1 MHPLI
6 LYNANKDDEL
16 ERAEKFGADIL
27 RLCVEV
33 GGVLTGEH
41 GVGVE
46 KRDLMGTMFSD
57 IDLAH
62 QERVKCAFDP
72 QQLLNPARCS
82 RPCTAAPS
90 SAACIS
96 AVASSPSPTSP
107 GSDPAMEV
115 LRPTDAR
122 QVAELVAWAAAEE
135 TPLEVLGG
143 GSKRALGRPV
153 EAEHAVDLSG
163 LTGISLYEPE
173 ELVLSAGVGT
183 TLAEIERTLAA
194 HAQVLAFEPPDLGL
208 LLGAEAGSG
217 TIGGAVACNLAGPRR
232 IKAGAAR
239 DHFLGLEAVSG
250 RGEAFKAG
258 GRVMKNVAGYDMCKL
273 LAGAYGTLA
282 AMTRVTLKV
291 LPAPE
296 ATRTLLL
303 LGLDPVAATA
313 AMTAALGSSHEV
325 SGAAHLPA
333 SVAARLAEAAGAGKS
348 LTAIRV
354 EGIVPSV
361 EARTAALRQELSDY
375 GIGGGSS
382 TMRARAPC
390 GRASAMPRPWPTRR
404 IASCGACRWRPR
416 RGTAWRR
423 RWPTATRSRP
433 SMTGAAASSGSPSTA
448 ATTPGLR
455 RCARRSSPA
464 AGTRPSCARRRRC
477 ARRCPCS
484 SPSRSPWQS

>member
-1 MHPLI
+1 
-6 LYNANKDDEL
+6 
-16 ERAEKFGADIL
+16 
-27 RLCVEV
+27 
-33 GGVLTGEH
+33 
-41 GVGVE
+41 
-46 KRDLMGTMFSD
+46 
-57 IDLAH
+57 
-62 QERVKCAFDP
+62 
-72 QQLLNPARCS
+72 
-82 RPCTAAPS
+82 
-90 SAACIS
+90 
-96 AVASSPSPTSP
+96 
-107 GSDPAMEV
+107 MEV

-194 HAQVLAFEPPDLGL
+194 HAQVLAFEPPDLGP

-375 GIGGGSS
+375 GLAEELDDAGSRALWTRIRDAAPLADPADRVLWRLSVAPQAGHSVAAALADGHEVEALYDWGGGLVWLALDGGDDAGAEAVRKALEPRGGHA
-382 TMRARAPC
+382 TLVRAPAEV
-390 GRASAMPRPWPTRR
+390 RAAVPVFQPQPKPLAELTRR
-404 IASCGACRWRPR
+404 VKEAFDPNRILN
-416 RGTAWRR
+416 RGRMYAE
-423 RWPTATRSRP
+423 
-433 SMTGAAASSGSPSTA
+433 
-448 ATTPGLR
+448 L
-455 RCARRSSPA
+455 
-464 AGTRPSCARRRRC
+464 
-477 ARRCPCS
+477 
-484 SPSRSPWQS
+484 